1 MNFIYR
7 YGLFYVMSL
16 FIFMLLLNEIK
27 LNNVDFYLF
36 LFCFCLNMYFAFH
49 RGVVFAIGK
58 QNDFLEFQE
67 KIIEKTAEKMV
78 DKIKEEEEE
87 NNKMN

>member
-1 MNFIYR
+1 
-7 YGLFYVMSL
+7 
-16 FIFMLLLNEIK
+16 
-27 LNNVDFYLF
+27 
-36 LFCFCLNMYFAFH
+36 MYFAFH